1 MTATSTQ
8 IQLVSRPVGWPKQ
21 SDFRTVTVVLD
32 DLEPGEV
39 RVANEFMSVDPYMRG
54 RMIDTR
60 SYVPPFKLDET
71 MTGGAV
77 GRVVES
83 RSDDVPVGALVL
95 HQLGWRDVAQG
106 PAKAF
111 TVLPEPPSDANGD
124 KAFDSSLYL
133 GVLGMTGLTAYVGL
147 TEIAKMKPGDIVF
160 ISGAAGAVGT
170 AAGQIARLLGAKAV
184 IGSAGSDE
192 KVELLTGRYGFD
204 AAVNYKD
211 GPIRKQLRAAA
222 PDGIDVYFRQRRRRP
237 PRGSPRRIQRR
248 RARGALRRDRQL
260 QLDRAGSRPGKHVQ
274 HHHPRTDAD
283 RLHRGTSLRQGAGVH
298 RQDVGV
304 ARCGRRGLR

>member
-32 DLEPGEV
+32 ALEPGEV

-95 HQLGWRDVAQG
+95 HQLGWRDVAQVLEV
-106 PAKAF
+106 PAR
-111 TVLPEPPSDANGD
+111 E
-124 KAFDSSLYL
+124 
-133 GVLGMTGLTAYVGL
+133 VGL
-147 TEIAKMKPGDIVF
+147 FAASLDDACARVAALGD
-160 ISGAAGAVGT
+160 G
-170 AAGQIARLLGAKAV
+170 
-184 IGSAGSDE
+184 
-192 KVELLTGRYGFD
+192 
-204 AAVNYKD
+204 
-211 GPIRKQLRAAA
+211 
-222 PDGIDVYFRQRRRRP
+222 
-237 PRGSPRRIQRR
+237 
-248 RARGALRRDRQL
+248 
-260 QLDRAGSRPGKHVQ
+260 
-274 HHHPRTDAD
+274 
-283 RLHRGTSLRQGAGVH
+283 
-298 RQDVGV
+298 
-304 ARCGRRGLR
+304 